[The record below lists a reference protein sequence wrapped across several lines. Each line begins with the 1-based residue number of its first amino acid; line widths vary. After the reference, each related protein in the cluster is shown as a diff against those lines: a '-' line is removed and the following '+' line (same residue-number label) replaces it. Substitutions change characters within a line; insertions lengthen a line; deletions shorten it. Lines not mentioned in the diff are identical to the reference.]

1 MLRTLR
7 NIGRLVTIARVL
19 NQHGLLL
26 PPELSPRLPWIG
38 LVRRWVRATPP
49 QGAMGDR
56 LATALTALGPSYIKL
71 GQVMS
76 TRPDVVGEAVATR
89 LAVLQDQLAPFDTA
103 TAKQTI
109 ETELGQPIDVLFS
122 RFGDQ
127 PVAAASIAQVH
138 FATTTDGR
146 DVAVKVLRPGIE
158 HAFDADIQL
167 LFWLVGW
174 VHYLAPALRRRRLP
188 ALAATAARTVRDEMD
203 LRLEASAAAELR
215 ANFESDPTFHVPEID
230 WDRSARRVLTL
241 ERIVGFKA
249 NEVDA
254 IQAAGIDAE
263 AVVTKAAVAF
273 FNSALRDG
281 FFHADLHPG
290 NLFITPAGNLA
301 VVDFGIMGRLDW
313 PSRYF
318 LADLMLAFLRR
329 DYRRAAAAHF
339 EAGIVTKDQSIEA
352 LTQAIRAVGE
362 PLHGKSIGEISFGG
376 LLGQLIAV
384 ASEFDMEGQPRF
396 LLLQKS
402 MVTAE
407 GVGRVLSPGANMWN
421 LARPLI
427 ERWMRENRGPEARLG
442 AEARR
447 LLDAADR
454 MPRLLGRAEE
464 ALAKWE
470 HTLDEPSAPAARWRW
485 LLAGLALGWLL
496 FG

>member
-1 MLRTLR
+1 MSRTLR
-7 NIGRLVTIARVL
+7 NIGRLVTIIRVL

-26 PPELSPRLPWIG
+26 PLELAPRLPWIG

-49 QGAMGDR
+49 SQSLGDR
-56 LATALTALGPSYIKL
+56 LAAALIALGPSYIKL
-71 GQVMS
+71 GQVIS
-76 TRPDVVGEAVATR
+76 TRPDVVGEAVAAR
-89 LAVLQDQLAPFDTA
+89 LSVLQDRLAPFDTE
-103 TAKQTI
+103 TAKQII
-109 ETELGQPIDVLFS
+109 ETELGRPIDLLFS
-122 RFGDQ
+122 RFDEQ

-138 FATTTDGR
+138 FAITTDGR

-158 HAFDADIQL
+158 RAFDADLQL
-167 LFWLVGW
+167 LFWLLGW
-174 VHYLAPALRRRRLP
+174 MHYLAPALRRRRLP
-188 ALAATAARTVRDEMD
+188 ALAAIAARTVRDEMD
-203 LRLEASAAAELR
+203 LRLEASAAAELH
-215 ANFESDPTFHVPEID
+215 ANFEDDPTFRVPKID

-241 ERIVGFKA
+241 ERIIGFKA
-249 NEVDA
+249 DEVDA
-254 IQAAGIDAE
+254 IHAAGINTE

-281 FFHADLHPG
+281 FFHGDLHPG
-290 NLFITPAGNLA
+290 NLFVTPDGNLA

-318 LADLMLAFLRR
+318 LADLILAFLRR
-329 DYRRAAAAHF
+329 DYRRAATAHV

-362 PLHGKSIGEISFGG
+362 PLHGKSIGEISFGE

-421 LARPLI
+421 LTRPLV

-442 AEARR
+442 IEARR
-447 LLDAADR
+447 LLDAADQV
-454 MPRLLGRAEE
+454 PRLLGRAED

-470 HTLDEPSAPAARWRW
+470 RAQDEPSAPAVRLPW
-485 LLAGLALGWLL
+485 LFAGLALGWLL